1 VAGKEAGVCVELLK
15 CRGHPNVQ
23 LTHRT
28 TFELE
33 AAERLTPRGDCVA
46 CVSCRGGGG
55 CGAEGPGVLFIA
67 AFGLEEPYVAT
78 ARVYGWSLP
87 MPRGGRMVVRKSGE
101 RRNSLMVHASASAA
115 ELPAELRRLLSSSFT
130 RCYVLRVTLTG
141 LGDEVDAVDVLPG
154 GVVEDPGDG
163 GGAEALGETG

>member
-1 VAGKEAGVCVELLK
+1 MAGVCFELLR

-23 LTHRT
+23 LAHRS

-33 AAERLTPRGDCVA
+33 AGERLTPRGDCVA

-55 CGAEGPGVLFIA
+55 CEAEGPGVLFIA

-87 MPRGGRMVVRKSGE
+87 RPPGGRMVVRKSGE
-101 RRNSLMVHASASAA
+101 RRNSLMIRASASAA
-115 ELPAELRRLLSSSFT
+115 ELPDALRRLLSSSFA
-130 RCYVLRVTLTG
+130 RCFVLRVTLAG
-141 LGDEVDAVDVLPG
+141 LGDEVDPVDVLPG
-154 GVVEDPGDG
+154 GVVEDPGDAGDAEPG
-163 GGAEALGETG
+163 GDAG